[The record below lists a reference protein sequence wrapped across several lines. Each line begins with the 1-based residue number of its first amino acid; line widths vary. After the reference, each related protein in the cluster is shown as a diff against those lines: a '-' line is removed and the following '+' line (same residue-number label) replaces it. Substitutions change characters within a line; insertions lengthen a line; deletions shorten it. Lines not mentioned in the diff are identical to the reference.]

1 MAGFRNEKSMTEL
14 KEATLRKL
22 TIEGLSVAVIA
33 ERLGIYQSQVYY
45 HQKRLGIWK
54 GVKRNPQKKENK

>member
-1 MAGFRNEKSMTEL
+1 MAGFRNEKSMTPIKEKTL
-14 KEATLRKL
+14 KKL
-22 TIEGLSVAVIA
+22 TDDNLSVAVIA

-54 GVKRNPQKKENK
+54 GVKRK